1 MYMISLTYTRTS
13 KLLAIIVAR
22 VSYRLPQPYMGE
34 HLKKWL
40 EIPGEISQNS
50 SPDYFVLEGGQ
61 LNEQISLGSKDD
73 LFPVHLREKS
83 NSLSMG

>member
-1 MYMISLTYTRTS
+1 
-13 KLLAIIVAR
+13 
-22 VSYRLPQPYMGE
+22 MGE

-50 SPDYFVLEGGQ
+50 SPNYFVLEGGQ

-73 LFPVHLREKS
+73 LFPAHLRKKK